1 MNAEL
6 ADRLPS
12 AVHVRAVALFF
23 SMVAAAALWI
33 ALNFFFSGFTPMGDI
48 RTAVARVLIQAAILI
63 GLWLALIRANLR
75 GTTRVVLWL
84 VIALPF
90 TLWLAVV
97 WALAVN
103 GACQPISGNGPLPI
117 AVFAP
122 VLVSL
127 VLLLRSKRVA
137 AVLDAAPPSWL
148 VGVQVFRIFGGIFL
162 VNWALGSLP
171 GIFALPAGIGDTLVG
186 VLALPVAFYL
196 STGTADGQTAGI
208 AWNLLGL
215 TDLAIAIILG
225 TLTSPGRLHLLSLN
239 QPNVLVGT
247 YPTVMTPAFGVPL
260 SIILHVLSLWQLRR
274 VARKAHA
281 GARSDQTS
289 GAGLKTGAL

>member
-1 MNAEL
+1 MNTGLAEK
-6 ADRLPS
+6 LPS
-12 AVHVRAVALFF
+12 ATHVRVAALFLL
-23 SMVAAAALWI
+23 MAAAAALWI
-33 ALNFFFSGFTPMGDI
+33 VLNFLFSSFQPIGDI
-48 RTAVARVLIQAAILI
+48 RTVVARALIHAAILI
-63 GLWLALIRANLR
+63 GLWLALTRANFR
-75 GTTRVVLWL
+75 GATRVILWL
-84 VIALPF
+84 AIAVPF

-97 WALAVN
+97 WGLAVN
-103 GACQPISGNGPLPI
+103 GAFRPISGSVPLPV

-122 VLVSL
+122 VLVGL

-137 AVLDAAPPSWL
+137 AVLDATPPSWL

-162 VNWALGSLP
+162 VDWALGSLP
-171 GIFALPAGIGDTLVG
+171 GAFALPAGIGDTLVG

-196 STGTADGQTAGI
+196 STGTSDGRTAGI

-215 TDLAIAIILG
+215 TDLAIAIIMG

-281 GARSDQTS
+281 GARPDETS
-289 GAGLKTGAL
+289 GEGLKTGAW

>member
-6 ADRLPS
+6 AERLPS
-12 AVHVRAVALFF
+12 ATRVRAAALLF
-23 SMVAAAALWI
+23 SMAAAAACWI
-33 ALNFFFSGFTPMGDI
+33 ALNYLFSGFEPSGDI
-48 RTAVARVLIQAAILI
+48 RTVVARVLIQVAILV
-63 GLWLALIRANLR
+63 GLWLTLARANLS
-75 GTTRVVLWL
+75 GATRVTLWL
-84 VIALPF
+84 AIAVPF

-97 WALAVN
+97 WELAVN
-103 GACQPISGNGPLPI
+103 GAFQPISGSVPLPV
-117 AVFAP
+117 ATFAP
-122 VLVSL
+122 VLIGL
-127 VLLLRSKRVA
+127 VLLMRSKRVT

-171 GIFALPAGIGDTLVG
+171 GVFALPAGIGDTLVG

-196 STGTADGQTAGI
+196 STGTSIGRRAGI

-215 TDLAIAIILG
+215 TDLAIAIAMG

-247 YPTVMTPAFGVPL
+247 YPTVMVPAFGVPT
-260 SIILHVLSLWQLRR
+260 SIILHILSLWQLRR
-274 VARKAHA
+274 VGRKAQ
-281 GARSDQTS
+281 GEAR
-289 GAGLKTGAL
+289 